1 MFDAGA
7 IYIGARMYDSQG
19 PAAVRRLLVRR
30 DQLLNDNA
38 SDKIAFVFDPF
49 HDRQTR
55 VWFELNPLG
64 VKGAGEAGA
73 IGAPPSVVNAI
84 VDAIHAHTG
93 VKHVDMPVT
102 AASLWKVIE
111 ANRGK
116 KAA

>member
-1 MFDAGA
+1 MDYAFPRADVVPHVKFDLHN
-7 IYIGARMYDSQG
+7 S
-19 PAAVRRLLVRR
+19 PC
-30 DQLLNDNA
+30 
-38 SDKIAFVFDPF
+38 
-49 HDRQTR
+49 TT
-55 VWFELNPLG
+55 NPLG

-102 AASLWKVIE
+102 PASLWNVIE
-111 ANRGK
+111 VTRGK